1 MFIYFIIVYNKLI
14 KLNNTVNESF
24 ATMDVYLKK
33 RWDLIPNLVNVVKGY
48 AKHEKDTLEEI
59 IKLRNNIYDNMSTEE
74 KINKNKLINQSINK
88 IMALAENYPELKA
101 NEKLLYAVITVL
113 SNKEGYCYAS
123 NNYLADLFN
132 SKPHT
137 ISNWVSHL
145 NKLKF
150 IHVEL
155 IRDEKNEIIQR
166 RIYINDIPYAIKMT
180 YPYVTK
186 KTEGMLQKRQYNNIN
201 NKIDRFFYYI
211 IRI

>member
-1 MFIYFIIVYNKLI
+1 MIYAIIIIILICLLYFIIVYNKLI

-101 NEKLLYAVITVL
+101 NENFLQL
-113 SNKEGYCYAS
+113 SKDLTSIEDEIAQSRKYYNKVEMIPSNIIAKIAGYK
-123 NNYLADLFN
+123 
-132 SKPHT
+132 SKPMFS
-137 ISNWVSHL
+137 IENEERQ
-145 NKLKF
+145 N
-150 IHVEL
+150 IQVE
-155 IRDEKNEIIQR
+155 
-166 RIYINDIPYAIKMT
+166 
-180 YPYVTK
+180 V
-186 KTEGMLQKRQYNNIN
+186 
-201 NKIDRFFYYI
+201 
-211 IRI
+211 

>member
-1 MFIYFIIVYNKLI
+1 MIYAIIIIILICLLYFIIVYNKLI

-101 NEKLLYAVITVL
+101 NENFLQLSKDLTSKENITM
-113 SNKEGYCYAS
+113 
-123 NNYLADLFN
+123 
-132 SKPHT
+132 
-137 ISNWVSHL
+137 
-145 NKLKF
+145 
-150 IHVEL
+150 
-155 IRDEKNEIIQR
+155 Q
-166 RIYINDIPYAIKMT
+166 
-180 YPYVTK
+180 
-186 KTEGMLQKRQYNNIN
+186 
-201 NKIDRFFYYI
+201 
-211 IRI
+211 

>member
-1 MFIYFIIVYNKLI
+1 MIYAIIIIILICLLYFIIVYNKLI

-101 NEKLLYAVITVL
+101 NENFLQLSKDLTSIEDEIAQSRKYYNAVV
-113 SNKEGYCYAS
+113 K
-123 NNYLADLFN
+123 NY
-132 SKPHT
+132 K
-137 ISNWVSHL
+137 
-145 NKLKF
+145 
-150 IHVEL
+150 
-155 IRDEKNEIIQR
+155 
-166 RIYINDIPYAIKMT
+166 
-180 YPYVTK
+180 
-186 KTEGMLQKRQYNNIN
+186 
-201 NKIDRFFYYI
+201 
-211 IRI
+211 